1 MYNVP
6 SVVIMWH
13 FDMIARRFA
22 FGKHFLIF
30 AGANCAIFFWEL
42 IKKRAEYMAAKCREY
57 ECRNLNLKFHVAEVI
72 SMGMEELTRDQ
83 FKGVRTDLALEVHEK
98 NQENIRRSGTATTYP
113 YAEGVEVTEDGNKDI
128 HVTRVRITSPA
139 GEKNIGKPMGNYITL
154 DVPRLKENDRDLYE
168 MTCRAVAFEL
178 QQLLKLK
185 ENDTVLVVGLGNW
198 NITPD
203 ALGPK
208 VVSYLMVTRH
218 LHEYLPEQIDD
229 GVRPVCAIA
238 PGVLGLTGI
247 ETSDI
252 VQGVVNQVRP
262 ALVIAIDSLASR
274 KMNRINTTIQIAD
287 TGISPGSGVGNR
299 RGELSEKTLGV
310 PVIAIG
316 VPTVVDAATMANDT
330 IELVIDS
337 LMAQSDKGSDF
348 YRMLKEM
355 DQNEKYDLIREVLEP
370 YGGNLV
376 VTPKEMD
383 EVIDRVSKV
392 IANGINLALHR
403 NIGFDDID
411 RYLQ

>member
-1 MYNVP
+1 
-6 SVVIMWH
+6 
-13 FDMIARRFA
+13 
-22 FGKHFLIF
+22 
-30 AGANCAIFFWEL
+30 
-42 IKKRAEYMAAKCREY
+42 
-57 ECRNLNLKFHVAEVI
+57 
-72 SMGMEELTRDQ
+72 MGMEELTWDQ

>member
-1 MYNVP
+1 
-6 SVVIMWH
+6 
-13 FDMIARRFA
+13 
-22 FGKHFLIF
+22 
-30 AGANCAIFFWEL
+30 
-42 IKKRAEYMAAKCREY
+42 
-57 ECRNLNLKFHVAEVI
+57 
-72 SMGMEELTRDQ
+72 MEEFRS
-83 FKGVRTDLALEVHEK
+83 VRTDLALEVHEK
-98 NQENIRRSGTATTYP
+98 NREEQKRAGQEGISPLG
-113 YAEGVEVTEDGNKDI
+113 EGVEVTEDGNENI
-128 HVTRVRITSPA
+128 HVTRVRITSPK
-139 GEKNIGKPMGNYITL
+139 GEKNIGKPIGNYITL
-154 DVPRLKENDRDLYE
+154 DIPRLKENDRDVYE
-168 MTCRAVAFEL
+168 DTCRAVAFEL
-178 QQLLKLK
+178 QRLIKLK

-208 VVSYLMVTRH
+208 VSAYLMVTRH
-218 LHEYLPEQIDD
+218 LHEYLPEQVDD

-252 VQGVVNQVRP
+252 VRGVADRVKP
-262 ALVIAIDSLASR
+262 SLVIAIDALASR
-274 KMNRINTTIQIAD
+274 KMNRLNTTIQIAD
-287 TGISPGSGVGNR
+287 TGISPGSGVGNKR
-299 RGELSEKTLGV
+299 AELSEKTMGV

-337 LMAQSDKGSDF
+337 LMSQSGAGSDF
-348 YRMLKEM
+348 YKMLKNLDEN
-355 DQNEKYDLIREVLEP
+355 DKYSLIKEVLEP

-383 EVIDRVSKV
+383 EVIERVSKV
-392 IANGINLALHR
+392 VANGINLALHK

>member
-1 MYNVP
+1 MEQL
-6 SVVIMWH
+6 IM
-13 FDMIARRFA
+13 D
-22 FGKHFLIF
+22 K
-30 AGANCAIFFWEL
+30 
-42 IKKRAEYMAAKCREY
+42 
-57 ECRNLNLKFHVAEVI
+57 
-72 SMGMEELTRDQ
+72 

-98 NQENIRRSGTATTYP
+98 NQESVRRSGTATTYP

-128 HVTRVRITSPA
+128 HVTRVKITSPA

-154 DVPRLKENDRDLYE
+154 DIPRLKENDRDLYE
-168 MTCRAVAFEL
+168 TTCRAVAFEL
-178 QQLLKLK
+178 QQILNLK
-185 ENDTVLVVGLGNW
+185 EKDTVLVVGLGNW

-208 VVSYLMVTRH
+208 VSSYLMVTRH
-218 LHEYLPEQIDD
+218 LHEYLPEQVDD

-252 VQGVVNQVRP
+252 VKGVVDEVKP
-262 ALVIAIDSLASR
+262 ALVIAIDALASR

-287 TGISPGSGVGNR
+287 TGISPGSGVGNKR
-299 RGELSEKTLGV
+299 AELSEKNLGV

-330 IELVIDS
+330 IELVIDN
-337 LMAQSDKGSDF
+337 LMAHSSEGTDF
-348 YRMLKEM
+348 YKMLKEL
-355 DQNEKYDLIREVLEP
+355 DENDKYNLIREVLEP
-370 YGGNLV
+370 YGGNLI

-383 EVIDRVSKV
+383 EVIERVSKV
-392 IANGINLALHR
+392 VANGINLALHK